1 MARKAGKERE
11 RGGKG
16 CCSKKTFVL
25 CTFRA
30 RVQILPHTLVTMLPT
45 HTLVT
50 SYRSS
55 RVRSAGSGSLS
66 LLPWRGGSPSARLG
80 IAWSVRQYQLSP
92 RLALSALVCLL
103 SPAGAAVRAAGG
115 GWAACLS
122 PSSVRVAFLCPRP
135 CSSSVGGGS
144 GKLSAELASGPA
156 AVGGGS
162 GVGGRRPSVSAPGA
176 VAVGSGGVGAVLG
189 GGCSSSLFRRRLDW
203 ESLGP
208 SRQYQLSPCL
218 ALSASTL
225 AAPASAPLWTFC
237 KLSSPACS
245 ER

>member
-1 MARKAGKERE
+1 MRWEDRKERRE
-11 RGGKG
+11 EWIA
-16 CCSKKTFVL
+16 SNENL
-25 CTFRA
+25 CT
-30 RVQILPHTLVTMLPT
+30 VYLQGSSPMLSHVLVTILPTHTLVTMP
-45 HTLVT
+45 VT

-92 RLALSALVCLL
+92 CLALSALDCLL
-103 SPAGAAVRAAGG
+103 SPAGAAARAASG

-162 GVGGRRPSVSAPGA
+162 GVGGRRLSVSAPGA
-176 VAVGSGGVGAVLG
+176 VAVGSGGLCGR
-189 GGCSSSLFRRRLDW
+189 GGCVL
-203 ESLGP
+203 
-208 SRQYQLSPCL
+208 C
-218 ALSASTL
+218 
-225 AAPASAPLWTFC
+225 AAPRWRRQAHKKTQHEGDS
-237 KLSSPACS
+237 
-245 ER
+245 